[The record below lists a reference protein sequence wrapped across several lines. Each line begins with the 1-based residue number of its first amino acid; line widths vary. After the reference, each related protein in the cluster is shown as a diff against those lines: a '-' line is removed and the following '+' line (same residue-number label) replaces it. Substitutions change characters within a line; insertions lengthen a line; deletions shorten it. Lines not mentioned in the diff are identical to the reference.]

1 VSAGVPRQ
9 AGEWDVAVRT
19 DGASRRAQI
28 IDVAARL
35 FEEHGY
41 HETTMEMLAQEVG
54 VKKASLYYYFASK
67 DLILVDIHEEMID
80 HLLEAADRR
89 DAAAADPVDR
99 LHGIITDLVALMEL
113 FPGRLRIFFE
123 HYRELPVEQR
133 AAIQVK
139 RNRYQGVL
147 VTALRGV
154 RGGRRRADRPGR
166 ARHVQLDL
174 PVAAPGRAALRPA
187 GRRPLPR
194 PGARGHR
201 HPHAARV
208 GQRSPGLTD
217 RPGLRRPQRMASALT
232 GDPMPPV
239 SGSGSA
245 LKKKS

>member
-1 VSAGVPRQ
+1 MSAGVPRQ

-147 VTALRGV
+147 VTALRDGSAAGV
-154 RGGRRRADRPGR
+154 FAVADVELTALGVLGMCNWTYQWLRPGGPLSAQQVADHFHALVLGGIGTPTLR
-166 ARHVQLDL
+166 A
-174 PVAAPGRAALRPA
+174 
-187 GRRPLPR
+187 
-194 PGARGHR
+194 
-201 HPHAARV
+201 
-208 GQRSPGLTD
+208 
-217 RPGLRRPQRMASALT
+217 
-232 GDPMPPV
+232 
-239 SGSGSA
+239 SGSGA
-245 LKKKS
+245 RD